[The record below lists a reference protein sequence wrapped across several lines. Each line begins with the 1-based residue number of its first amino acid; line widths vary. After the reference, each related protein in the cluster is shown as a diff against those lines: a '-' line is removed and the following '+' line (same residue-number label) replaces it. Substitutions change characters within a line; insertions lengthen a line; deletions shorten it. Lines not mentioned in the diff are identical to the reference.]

1 MAPLRI
7 MQMWT
12 AAPIV
17 AQHSAPE
24 QIDPARRRPT
34 SLTGR
39 HLREGFWS

>member
-7 MQMWT
+7 MQMWM

-17 AQHSAPE
+17 AQHSPLKG
-24 QIDPARRRPT
+24 IDRARDRPT

-39 HLREGFWS
+39 HLREGFSS